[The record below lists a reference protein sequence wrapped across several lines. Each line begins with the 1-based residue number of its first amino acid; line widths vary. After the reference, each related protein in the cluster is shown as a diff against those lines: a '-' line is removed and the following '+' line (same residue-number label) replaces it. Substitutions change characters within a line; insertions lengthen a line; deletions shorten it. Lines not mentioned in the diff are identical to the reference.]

1 MKLQSAFFTFYIKD
15 TLLPVV
21 IDCSH
26 IYQVDYT
33 AAKGFNAMLGDFS
46 SRQQEVFWLSC
57 NTSVANTIS
66 AIAGDLF
73 VQITGPHQVLEDQRD
88 GEEDQLLVEGPE
100 TSPV

>member
-1 MKLQSAFFTFYIKD
+1 M
-15 TLLPVV
+15 V

-33 AAKGFNAMLGDFS
+33 AAKGFKAMLGDFS

-57 NTSVANTIS
+57 NSSVAATIS

-73 VQITGPHQVLEDQRD
+73 IQIRGPHQVLEDQRD
-88 GEEDQLLVEGPE
+88 GKEEQPLLDTPE